1 MMRSALIF
9 SLANCRASPSCATA
23 ARTTSQSPCSS
34 APAKRRERPSLP
46 TSLSH
51 WIRCGWLRETVRSRT
66 PRSASEPRSSA
77 SSSCRDPRRSR
88 CCSAG
93 MPMTPSSSALA
104 AETVQERLAASV
116 WALPPPAQRTRNS
129 MASLSA
135 RRSWAWTWTSAS
147 AWASRGWAST
157 RTVCTEQKSC
167 HPERMTTRRN
177 STCQGAW
184 SQGKSSTCKTP
195 PLSRSSTSAS
205 ALKFTG
211 GASEQPSMRTE
222 RTQVAA
228 NLTADT
234 RHG

>member
-135 RRSWAWTWTSAS
+135 RRS
-147 AWASRGWAST
+147 SRGWAST